1 MLNSDDAF
9 AGIPLPS
16 GLKNQ
21 IKPLFVISFHHDFWS
36 PCGTSRDSTA
46 MKKKKKKK
54 VPTLFPLSFLKLE
67 KICWGFVF
75 CHFIHIAREIY
86 FKDIFFFKK
95 PWTKRKKYI
104 CNNLWQF
111 HLQNGVNQNQYY
123 VCVVQWVNRLC
134 YSFHYWLELVDPRV
148 DSGSADEGSVET

>member
-9 AGIPLPS
+9 AGIPLPP

-21 IKPLFVISFHHDFWS
+21 IKALFVISFHHDFWS

-46 MKKKKKKK
+46 MKKKKK

-75 CHFIHIAREIY
+75 VISSILHVKYIL
-86 FKDIFFFKK
+86 KIFSFFKK
-95 PWTKRKKYI
+95 PWTKKYI
-104 CNNLWQF
+104 
-111 HLQNGVNQNQYY
+111 Y
-123 VCVVQWVNRLC
+123 VTIFGNSFYKMVLVKTNITYVL
-134 YSFHYWLELVDPRV
+134 YSE
-148 DSGSADEGSVET
+148 